1 MTEPIAHKIGVVN
14 QGTVYNQTNNI
25 TIHQGEQVALIYSDP
40 VPDLRFFQGR
50 LTERSNLLAWLADDA
65 VSMMGIRGEGGI
77 GKSTLTAKVFAES
90 LGFAGKFWADV
101 RAGTS
106 IATLAKRAL
115 QELGVPPE
123 QVQGIEEK
131 DLMPRLLRHLQQGR
145 YLLAIDNLESVLTA
159 TGDLQS
165 GYQEFFRQFLQS
177 DRQSVL
183 LLASREY
190 PLKYRSWH
198 SAKWLTLDEGL
209 QNSEGAALLES
220 LGVTGAIAERERV
233 SERVK
238 GSPLALSIIA
248 GWLRAHDSFDPQV
261 GYLAGQTD
269 LWQVEGEHRDQEN
282 ISVDRVL
289 QWSLDRLTPDQQNLL
304 RQVSVLR
311 GAFNAEAAAALVA
324 PAIGNAELDD
334 LERRSLLQT
343 LPDRDKK
350 LLRLFRL
357 QPRIREFVQKAA
369 DLTTAHERAIDYFWS
384 RRQTEFAREDT
395 QDAIVEYEET
405 FYHECELGRYREAA
419 VTVCAC
425 DAFLSRRGYT
435 QILADLYSQL
445 NTDWQPTPEQR
456 QDYAAVC
463 NNLGSA
469 YQSLGQY
476 QRAINFH
483 QQSLEIE
490 REIGDRGSE
499 ANSLGNLGIAYKSL
513 GRYQRAIDFHQQSLE
528 IKREIGDRGGEANS
542 LGNLGTA
549 YQSLG
554 QYQRAIDIHQQSLEI
569 AREIG
574 YRQGEAS
581 SLGNLGTACQSLGQY
596 QWAIDFRQQSLE
608 IAREIGDRWGEG
620 ASLFNM
626 GNVLA
631 RLDQHHEA
639 LQSYQQALS
648 IYEELKLDHI
658 VEQCKTAIAE
668 RNKIIAT
675 QRRVAPTIGEEKQR
689 KDDWYTKEACK
700 NNLSN

>member
-14 QGTVYNQTNNI
+14 QGTVYNQTNHI

-50 LTERSNLLAWLADDA
+50 LTERSGLLAWLGDRSI
-65 VSMMGIRGEGGI
+65 SMMGIRGEGGI

-106 IATLAKRAL
+106 IATLAGRAL

-123 QVQGIEEK
+123 QVRGIEEK

-198 SAKWLTLDEGL
+198 PTRVAGL
-209 QNSEGAALLES
+209 YTRVCRTRKGRRCWQG

-238 GSPLALSIIA
+238 GSPLALSILA

-324 PAIGNAELDD
+324 DPAIGNAELDD

-350 LLRLFRL
+350 
-357 QPRIREFVQKAA
+357 
-369 DLTTAHERAIDYFWS
+369 
-384 RRQTEFAREDT
+384 
-395 QDAIVEYEET
+395 
-405 FYHECELGRYREAA
+405 
-419 VTVCAC
+419 
-425 DAFLSRRGYT
+425 
-435 QILADLYSQL
+435 
-445 NTDWQPTPEQR
+445 
-456 QDYAAVC
+456 
-463 NNLGSA
+463 
-469 YQSLGQY
+469 
-476 QRAINFH
+476 
-483 QQSLEIE
+483 
-490 REIGDRGSE
+490 
-499 ANSLGNLGIAYKSL
+499 
-513 GRYQRAIDFHQQSLE
+513 
-528 IKREIGDRGGEANS
+528 
-542 LGNLGTA
+542 
-549 YQSLG
+549 
-554 QYQRAIDIHQQSLEI
+554 
-569 AREIG
+569 
-574 YRQGEAS
+574 
-581 SLGNLGTACQSLGQY
+581 
-596 QWAIDFRQQSLE
+596 
-608 IAREIGDRWGEG
+608 
-620 ASLFNM
+620 
-626 GNVLA
+626 
-631 RLDQHHEA
+631 
-639 LQSYQQALS
+639 
-648 IYEELKLDHI
+648 
-658 VEQCKTAIAE
+658 
-668 RNKIIAT
+668 
-675 QRRVAPTIGEEKQR
+675 RVATVSSPASDSRVCVKGG
-689 KDDWYTKEACK
+689 
-700 NNLSN
+700 